1 MKSRK
6 KPGDVESGW
15 LRLCPLR
22 V

>member
-6 KPGDVESGW
+6 KPENVESGW